1 MQTRLSSNVWALSA
15 RQQDVQIHH
24 VRTGRSGFHKIAERF
39 KERVRVVVRQV
50 IGRRETQFCGARNRP
65 AIGDCSGCVLGQ
77 VVGTAAADAVSA
89 QTTLRTATPDGRAAL
104 DQ

>member
-65 AIGDCSGCVLGQ
+65 AIGDCSGCVSRT
-77 VVGTAAADAVSA
+77 VRAVRSGT
-89 QTTLRTATPDGRAAL
+89 
-104 DQ
+104 